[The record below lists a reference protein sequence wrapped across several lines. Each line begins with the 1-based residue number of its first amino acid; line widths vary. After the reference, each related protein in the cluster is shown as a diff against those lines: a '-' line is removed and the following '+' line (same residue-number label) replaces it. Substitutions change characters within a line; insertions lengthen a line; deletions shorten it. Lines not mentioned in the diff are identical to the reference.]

1 LGGRGYLGLRILSQP
16 PALLN
21 SSGQV
26 ISPLTIARIRDG
38 GRRGRMTGSL
48 GGVNQNFFPYDAA
61 DWTSQEL
68 GGWYPQVRSPD
79 SEINIH
85 RDRIA
90 GRARDLRRNDPW
102 ASGAI
107 NRILDSTIGASYRFV
122 SKPDYRAL
130 RLYARGFD
138 AVWANE
144 YRQALEALWRT
155 YSEDLGHY
163 NDVNRRLT
171 ISQQFRLALGHK
183 LVDGE
188 SLIVAQ
194 WREDRIAP
202 GAATYATCFEGI
214 DPDRLSNPH
223 MGPDT
228 RYMRN
233 GVQLDDDRV
242 HVAYHIRKAHQFDWY
257 NATESMEWEA
267 VAREDPDGWRRVYHD
282 YDADRFGQ
290 NRGVSIFAPALRSL
304 KMLAK
309 LYGTK
314 LQAENVAAA
323 FGLYVT
329 SPYDFE
335 MVRQALDSEDDDEA
349 AFGWYQDMRS
359 EFHSERDLNVNG
371 VRLSTLA
378 PGEDIKS
385 VAPGG
390 GQQDI
395 TPFAH
400 EMLRGFSVA
409 LGTSAEEV
417 HNDYS
422 DSSWS
427 AARAGIVQSEKTYNR
442 RCDEF
447 DINTASPMIATWL
460 EEPFERNELPLPR
473 NAPSYLEMRTAYAR
487 GRWLGVARG
496 WVDPVAERQG
506 VVLGLD
512 AGLSTLEEESAKQG
526 LDWEETLEQRS
537 IEFHRMEELGLPRP
551 QWFGNDQTASEVAQK
566 PDKPSAR
573 AMRGQLS

>member
-1 LGGRGYLGLRILSQP
+1 MNQP
-16 PALLN
+16 PAVFD
-21 SSGQV
+21 SRGAV
-26 ISPLTIARIRDG
+26 IPPAAIARIREG
-38 GRRGRMTGSL
+38 GRRGRLQGSL
-48 GGVNQNFFPYDAA
+48 SGPMQNFFPYDAA

-68 GGWYPQVRSPD
+68 GTWMPQVRSPD

-107 NRILDSTIGASYRFV
+107 ARILDSTIGASYRFV
-122 SKPDYRAL
+122 SKADYRAL
-130 RLYARGFD
+130 SRYAKGFD

-171 ISQQFRLALGHK
+171 ISQQFRLCLGHK

-188 SLIVAQ
+188 SLLVAQ
-194 WREDRIAP
+194 WREDRIGA
-202 GAATYATCFEGI
+202 GAAAYATAFQGI
-214 DPDRLSNPH
+214 DPDRLSTPN

-228 RYMRN
+228 RYMRG
-233 GVQLDDDRV
+233 GVELDDDGV
-242 HVAYHIRKAHQFDWY
+242 AVAYHIRKAHQFDWY
-257 NATESMEWEA
+257 NAVESMTWDR
-267 VAREDPDGWRRVYHD
+267 VAAEDPDGWRRVYHD
-282 YDADRFGQ
+282 FDADRFGQ
-290 NRGVSIFAPALRSL
+290 SRGVSIFAPALRYL
-304 KMLAK
+304 KMLSR
-309 LYGTK
+309 LYGVK
-314 LQAENVAAA
+314 LQAETVATA

-329 SPYDFE
+329 SPFDTE
-335 MVRQALDSEDDDEA
+335 MVRNALESEDEEA
-349 AFGWYQDMRS
+349 GMGWYQDMRMD
-359 EFHSERDLNVNG
+359 FHRERDVG
-371 VRLSTLA
+371 ITGFKFATLA
-378 PGEDIKS
+378 PGEKIES
-385 VAPGG
+385 VSPGSS
-390 GQQDI
+390 QQEV

-400 EMLRGFSVA
+400 EMLRAFSIC

-417 HNDYS
+417 TNDYS
-422 DSSWS
+422 EASWS
-427 AARAGIVQSEKTYNR
+427 SARAGIVQSEKTYNR

-447 DINTASPMIATWL
+447 DTNTATPVIATWL

-526 LDWEETLEQRS
+526 LDWEETLEQRA
-537 IEFHRMEELGLPRP
+537 IEYHRMEELGLPRP
-551 QWFGNDQTASEVAQK
+551 QWFGVDMSATEAAQS
-566 PDKPSAR
+566 PAKPSAQS
-573 AMRGQLS
+573 MRGRIR